1 MRLLEARSAVQVMP
15 VVAMVLVVVL
25 LGVFMALLNRS
36 EREEEQLTLIKDVL
50 WVEQTLHFQLTSDVE
65 KLQGLADTLNRGD
78 GEPSVHLPAM
88 RHVVA
93 ANPAVEQILWLDSG
107 GSVVLAVP
115 PGPEGRVLDDAFGPN
130 PRMDAVMMARSL
142 GRPAYSAAY
151 RQLGGNWAFDAV
163 VPLFDGAGV
172 SGVLVASFSLDA
184 VLAHHVPWWIAG
196 RYQVEVVD
204 AMGTVLAAKSR
215 MAVPEPRRSHSIPFD
230 PPGGGLTLVATIH
243 QIPSNAVRNALM
255 MAIFALTALALF
267 SLWTVRRH
275 IGRRVQ
281 AEQALRDEH
290 AFRKAMEDSLTVG
303 MRARDLQGR
312 VTYVNPAFCRMF
324 GWGPEELIGKGPIM
338 PYWPPEDMDKVKA
351 AFDVVMAGQAPPDGF
366 EIRFMRRSGERFDAL
381 VYEAPLIDA
390 DGRQTGWMASI
401 LDITERKR
409 EAELARHQQ
418 ERLQQ
423 TARLITMGEM
433 ASTLAHELNQPLAAI
448 ASYSTG
454 CLNRLRTDASSR
466 EEVIVALEKLAQQ
479 ARRAGQIIRRVHD
492 FVRKREPNVA
502 PCDIIE
508 VMEDSVALLSPD
520 ARKHGV
526 QIEVEAPGGTPPV
539 CADRILIQQVLLNL
553 MRNGMEAMAHT
564 PRDRRLLHL
573 SVAVQNGG
581 VLVRVRDAGS
591 GIGPEVEKTLF
602 SPFFTT
608 KTEGMG
614 MGLNICRS
622 IVEHHRGRLWHE
634 APEEGGTVF
643 VFTLPAAEA
652 AP

>member
-1 MRLLEARSAVQVMP
+1 MRLLEARSAVQFMP
-15 VVAMVLVVVL
+15 VVAMALVVVL
-25 LGVFMALLNRS
+25 LGVFMVLLSRS
-36 EREEEQLTLIKDVL
+36 EREEENLTLIKDVL
-50 WVEQTLHFQLTSDVE
+50 WVEQTLHFQLNSDVE
-65 KLQGLADTLNRGD
+65 KVQGLAESLGRMEE
-78 GEPSVHLPAM
+78 EPGGALPAL

-93 ANPAVEQILWLDSG
+93 TNPAVEQLMWLDSE

-115 PGPEGRVLDDAFGPN
+115 PGPEGRVIDDAFGPS

-142 GRPAYSAAY
+142 GRSTYSSPY
-151 RQLGGNWAFDAV
+151 RQLGGGWAFDTV
-163 VPLFDGAGV
+163 VPVFDGAGV
-172 SGVLVASFSLDA
+172 AGVLVAVFSLDA
-184 VLAHHVPWWIAG
+184 FLSHHVPWWIAG

-204 AMGTVLAAKSR
+204 PMGTVLAAKSR
-215 MAVPEPRRSHSIPFD
+215 MTVPEPRRSHSIPFD

-243 QIPSNAVRNALM
+243 RTPSNAVRNALLV
-255 MAIFALTALALF
+255 AIFGLTALALF

-303 MRARDLQGR
+303 MRARDLEGR
-312 VTYVNPAFCRMF
+312 VIYVNPAFCRMV
-324 GWGPEELIGKGPIM
+324 GWNAGELIGQGPIM
-338 PYWPPEDMDKVKA
+338 PYWPPEDMDKVKT
-351 AFDVVMAGQAPPDGF
+351 AFDLVMAGQAPADGF
-366 EIRFMRRSGERFDAL
+366 EIRFMRRNGERFDAL

-390 DGRQTGWMASI
+390 DGRQRGWMASI
-401 LDITERKR
+401 LDVTERKR

-454 CLNRLRTDASSR
+454 CLNRLRSDASSR
-466 EEVIVALEKLAQQ
+466 DEVIVALEKLAQQ

-508 VMEDSVALLSPD
+508 VMEDSVALVSPD

-539 CADRILIQQVLLNL
+539 RADRILIQQVILNL

-643 VFTLPAAEA
+643 VFTLPAAEE